1 LGCEVFRNVEAV
13 LVGPDE
19 LLNHTELKDV
29 VGQFQGHPLQ
39 LSTQQERILQK
50 KSSTLG
56 LVWREFT
63 IWKIVSDVYEEVSH
77 MGPIDLVIMP
87 CVDDCLEAIAL
98 MGSPFKTTPWIGIL
112 SRQRFHFAQ
121 VGVLAPTPKY
131 SDVRA
136 WLFRHVLHNRNL
148 LGVVTNDETFAD
160 YARSHLN
167 QQERRKLDFVSVPGI
182 DHVLP
187 LRPSAR
193 EALGIPQNAKVVL
206 AYGALSERKGICSL
220 VEAADNPRCPQDVC
234 VLLAGEQSPEI
245 ALFLASKASLSLQ
258 RKNRLIIINKYISDS
273 EEAELL
279 AASDCMWVGYR
290 KFYVMSGIL
299 ILACTHGIPCLVSE
313 CGVAGYLMKKHQFG
327 LTVDPD
333 NQATILAALQELSND
348 TRAIEAKGRRGI
360 AAFSRHSISE
370 FQKLISA
377 MIERAGSVTQ

>member
-1 LGCEVFRNVEAV
+1 
-13 LVGPDE
+13 
-19 LLNHTELKDV
+19 
-29 VGQFQGHPLQ
+29 
-39 LSTQQERILQK
+39 
-50 KSSTLG
+50 
-56 LVWREFT
+56 
-63 IWKIVSDVYEEVSH
+63 
-77 MGPIDLVIMP
+77 
-87 CVDDCLEAIAL
+87 
-98 MGSPFKTTPWIGIL
+98 
-112 SRQRFHFAQ
+112 
-121 VGVLAPTPKY
+121 
-131 SDVRA
+131 
-136 WLFRHVLHNRNL
+136 
-148 LGVVTNDETFAD
+148 
-160 YARSHLN
+160 
-167 QQERRKLDFVSVPGI
+167 
-182 DHVLP
+182 
-187 LRPSAR
+187 
-193 EALGIPQNAKVVL
+193 
-206 AYGALSERKGICSL
+206 
-220 VEAADNPRCPQDVC
+220 